1 MATLMQPLQY
11 DLRCPAAKDNSIGT
25 QLKLLK
31 ILTQALQCDLQRLSC
46 KAQWSYVQ
54 RRQELEP
61 QNRMDLG
68 AKPEK
73 STILN
78 AFKKEFL
85 KRK

>member
-1 MATLMQPLQY
+1 LFWLSAEASKNFNASITMRSAETELQNPMELRAT
-11 DLRCPAAKDNSIGT
+11 ASGIGAP
-25 QLKLLK
+25 K
-31 ILTQALQCDLQRLSC
+31 
-46 KAQWSYVQ
+46 
-54 RRQELEP
+54 P
-61 QNRMDLG
+61 DLG